1 MMWLK
6 AITNK
11 RGGANDILHISAYSR
26 NINRCK
32 RFKRVNKS
40 DLIFYILLTTL
51 ALGLGIYYYLDPT
64 RQGVSEYVIRLLH
77 MEGV

>member
-1 MMWLK
+1 MIYYILVFTAGILIDVKDLK
-6 AITNK
+6 QSN
-11 RGGANDILHISAYSR
+11 
-26 NINRCK
+26 
-32 RFKRVNKS
+32 NKS

-64 RQGVSEYVIRLLH
+64 RQGISEYVIKMLN

>member
-1 MMWLK
+1 MIYYILVLTAGILIDVKDLK
-6 AITNK
+6 QSN
-11 RGGANDILHISAYSR
+11 
-26 NINRCK
+26 
-32 RFKRVNKS
+32 NKS

-64 RQGVSEYVIRLLH
+64 RQGISEYVIRLLH